1 MRFLELRYVAYIKD
15 TNQIFDYSEKP
26 VIVPVGKGLLYNFLE
41 KALQD
46 VEPGKSY
53 KFVFIKPFGER
64 KDDLIKIIPLSEFV
78 RRGVK
83 PFPGLIVNVDGRRGV
98 VLSISGG
105 RVIVDFNH
113 PVAGKDLV
121 YEIEVIREVKDLK
134 DKIQGLLSFLFG
146 IDREKITVDI
156 NDKNIKIIVNG
167 KELPQEYKELLKK
180 IMDELKDYNL

>member
-41 KALQD
+41 KVLQD

-53 KFVFIKPFGER
+53 KFEFIRPFGER
-64 KDDLIKIIPLSEFV
+64 KDELIKIIPLSEFV
-78 RRGVK
+78 RRNVR

-113 PVAGKDLV
+113 PVAGKDLI

-134 DKIQGLLSFLFG
+134 DKIQGVVSFLFG
-146 IDREKITVDI
+146 VDKEKITVDI
-156 NDKNIKIIVNG
+156 NNKDIKILVNG

-180 IMDELKDYNL
+180 IIDELKEYNI